1 MCREDRTPAPTAL
14 TLRTCFPLKKKSE
27 KPAGTP
33 VGNYYF
39 KGQLVGINWRRFT
52 NSFLPSAASESVI
65 THKYCLGKRII
76 ARFSVKSET

>member
-1 MCREDRTPAPTAL
+1 M
-14 TLRTCFPLKKKSE
+14 
-27 KPAGTP
+27 
-33 VGNYYF
+33 GNYYF